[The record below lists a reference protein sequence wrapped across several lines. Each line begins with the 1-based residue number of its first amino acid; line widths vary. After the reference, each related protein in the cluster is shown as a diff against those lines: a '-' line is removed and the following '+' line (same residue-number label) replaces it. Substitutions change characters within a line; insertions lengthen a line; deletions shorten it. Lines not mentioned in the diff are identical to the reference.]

1 MSKKLKRYRLKIN
14 PKSGAVVDF
23 ISQVENPAIEV
34 GFLKFKNDESFT
46 ISFDYD
52 GTLSTSRGKELAKK
66 LISQGETLY
75 IVSARND
82 KAGMLNTAKELGIS
96 TDHVFATGS
105 NTAKEAKVKELG
117 VSKHYDNNADVVKE
131 LGGIG
136 QKFMNDD
143 KMELFGPVLIPDVPI
158 YRNSEKMGEY
168 EVYFTVEDIKEIQ
181 MNFMKSGYQNNV
193 NLDHTSKM
201 ASSYVFAFFQ
211 SSDLVPNPEP
221 FSDLPLGTLYAQMKV
236 EDVNVWNDIKS
247 GKRNGFSIEGVF
259 EYLVEEFEKHYL
271 STTNNVEIQEKIIIK
286 DMLKNLFRKVF
297 AELAEEL
304 EETPAQTEE
313 TAAEYTKCNSSDFK
327 ITSREVGQKV
337 EVADPNGEL
346 AAAPDGAY
354 EFEDGFKFV
363 VKDGL
368 IESID
373 GQEAPVAAA
382 DVNPTDANPEDETTD
397 DGAPEG
403 DMPQDGPDYQ
413 SQIDELK
420 SQLEEIKALL
430 AGAPTQEGMQEAMS
444 EIKAEFKSV
453 FEKFAQLP
461 AEPSKV
467 QKSNIVKDENKMKFE
482 QFLSTLRK

>member
-1 MSKKLKRYRLKIN
+1 
-14 PKSGAVVDF
+14 
-23 ISQVENPAIEV
+23 
-34 GFLKFKNDESFT
+34 
-46 ISFDYD
+46 
-52 GTLSTSRGKELAKK
+52 
-66 LISQGETLY
+66 
-75 IVSARND
+75 
-82 KAGMLNTAKELGIS
+82 
-96 TDHVFATGS
+96 
-105 NTAKEAKVKELG
+105 
-117 VSKHYDNNADVVKE
+117 
-131 LGGIG
+131 
-136 QKFMNDD
+136 
-143 KMELFGPVLIPDVPI
+143 
-158 YRNSEKMGEY
+158 
-168 EVYFTVEDIKEIQ
+168 
-181 MNFMKSGYQNNV
+181 
-193 NLDHTSKM
+193 
-201 ASSYVFAFFQ
+201 
-211 SSDLVPNPEP
+211 
-221 FSDLPLGTLYAQMKV
+221 
-236 EDVNVWNDIKS
+236 
-247 GKRNGFSIEGVF
+247 
-259 EYLVEEFEKHYL
+259 
-271 STTNNVEIQEKIIIK
+271 
-286 DMLKNLFRKVF
+286 MLKNLFRKVF

-363 VKDGL
+363 VKGGV

-373 GQEAPVAAA
+373 GQEAPVEAA

-430 AGAPTQEGMQEAMS
+430 AGAPTQEGMQEAMG